1 MSLSKSGGAGEA
13 PQSRRLADRPYILL
27 VLTVLFWSGNFILGR
42 AVHADVPPVALAFFR
57 WAGAFLIVIGFAVP
71 HLRREWPVLLRH
83 WRMLLLLSAV
93 GIAAF
98 NTLIY
103 IGLGATTA
111 INALLLQSAL
121 PVLIILFSYLL
132 FGERT
137 GVLALCGIGV
147 SLAGVVTILTGGHPL
162 AIVALVPNAGDVLV
176 FLAVTSYALYS
187 ALLRRRPAVHALSFL
202 AATFGLGAAMLL
214 PFWLWELST
223 GAVMRLDRTTL
234 LSIGYVAVFPSV
246 LAYFCYN
253 RGVQLIGANRAGQ
266 FIHLM
271 PVCGS
276 LLAVLI
282 LGEAFRPFHAV
293 GMGLC
298 FAGIVLATRGR
309 A

>member
-1 MSLSKSGGAGEA
+1 MHVPSTTDGG
-13 PQSRRLADRPYILL
+13 PHRRLGLYDRPYVLL

-42 AVHADVPPVALAFFR
+42 AVHAEVPPVALAFWR
-57 WAGAFLIVIGFAVP
+57 WAGAFLIVIGPALP
-71 HLRREWPVLLRH
+71 HLRRDLPALLRA
-83 WRMLLLLSAV
+83 WRIVLILSAV

-98 NTLIY
+98 NTLVY
-103 IGLGATTA
+103 LGLGETTA
-111 INALLLQSAL
+111 INAFLLQSAL
-121 PVLIILFSYLL
+121 PVLIILFSFLI
-132 FGERT
+132 FRERT
-137 GVLALCGIGV
+137 GPLALGGV
-147 SLAGVVTILTGGHPL
+147 ALSMAGVVTILTGGEPL
-162 AIVALVPNAGDVLV
+162 ALAALVPNRGDVLV
-176 FLAVTSYALYS
+176 FVAVASYALYS
-187 ALLRRRPAVHALSFL
+187 ALLRLRPAVHPLSLL
-202 AATFGLGAAMLL
+202 AATFGIGAVILS
-214 PFWLWELST
+214 PFWVWEMLS
-223 GAVMRLDRTTL
+223 GAMMRLNGTTL

-282 LGEAFRPFHAV
+282 LGEAFRMFHVV

>member
-1 MSLSKSGGAGEA
+1 MSLSESGGAGRA
-13 PQSRRLADRPYILL
+13 PRSRRLVDRPYILL

-57 WAGAFLIVIGFAVP
+57 WAGAFLIVVGFAVP

-98 NTLIY
+98 NTLVY

-137 GVLALCGIGV
+137 GVLALCGIAV
-147 SLAGVVTILTGGHPL
+147 SLAGVVTILTGGEPL

-187 ALLRRRPAVHALSFL
+187 ALLRRRPSVHALSFL
-202 AATFGLGAAMLL
+202 AVTFGLGAAMLL
-214 PFWLWELST
+214 PFWLWELSA

>member
-1 MSLSKSGGAGEA
+1 M
-13 PQSRRLADRPYILL
+13 RIVRLLDRPYILL

-42 AVHADVPPVALAFFR
+42 AVHADVPPVALAFSR
-57 WAGAFLIVIGFAVP
+57 WAGAFLILIGFAVP
-71 HLRREWPVLLRH
+71 HLRREWPILLRH
-83 WRMLLLLSAV
+83 WHMVVFLSAI

-98 NTLIY
+98 NTLVY

-121 PVLIILFSYLL
+121 PVLIILFSYLI

-137 GVLALCGIGV
+137 GPLALCGIAL
-147 SLAGVVTILTGGHPL
+147 SLGGVVTILTAGDPL
-162 AIVALVPNAGDVLV
+162 AVARLAPNAGDVLV
-176 FLAVTSYALYS
+176 FVAVACYALYS
-187 ALLRRRPAVHALSFL
+187 ALLRRRPAVHPLSFL
-202 AATFGLGAAMLL
+202 AVTFGIGAAMLA
-214 PFWLWELST
+214 PFWIWEMAS

-234 LSIGYVAVFPSV
+234 LSVGYVAVFPSV

-253 RGVQLIGANRAGQ
+253 RGVQQIGANRAGQ

-282 LGEAFRPFHAV
+282 LGEAFRPFHVV
-293 GMGLC
+293 GMALC

-309 A
+309 R